1 MDKFIKVLLSAAA
14 AALTV
19 GFVVWHPSLFPVNST
34 RNIMQDGTVIH
45 TKNNSVLIEIPAPGT
60 SYWHKEWDW
69 QEQGPPSTELKK
81 IEENLKSPEDI
92 MEFFRLSGMPW
103 KSDYDLKIFLSP
115 NNLIQRG
122 HGVCSAFARF
132 WVYELARLK
141 IHGEFIAVYA
151 PTSAHAICVFM
162 AKNGHYYLASN
173 QYLYTDDLGTDRTK
187 AIIKAVQTF
196 YSEWYVT
203 EVYGEDGQVHEVIK
217 GNLSMPTAVKDQP
230 NPNFNIKR

>member
-1 MDKFIKVLLSAAA
+1 
-14 AALTV
+14 
-19 GFVVWHPSLFPVNST
+19 
-34 RNIMQDGTVIH
+34 
-45 TKNNSVLIEIPAPGT
+45 
-60 SYWHKEWDW
+60 
-69 QEQGPPSTELKK
+69 
-81 IEENLKSPEDI
+81 

-217 GNLSMPTAVKDQP
+217 GNLSMPTAIKDQP